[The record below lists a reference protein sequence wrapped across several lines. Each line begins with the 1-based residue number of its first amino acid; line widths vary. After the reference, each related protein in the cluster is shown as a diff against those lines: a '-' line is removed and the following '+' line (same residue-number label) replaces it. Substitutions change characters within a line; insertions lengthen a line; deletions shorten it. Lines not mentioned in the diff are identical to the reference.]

1 MRVGDD
7 KGGSAGRIITT
18 IVGFYITFM
27 IAVMLLSSLIPPGES
42 KETVVTALSLVPA
55 VLVAVKVWSRN
66 K

>member
-7 KGGSAGRIITT
+7 KGGAAGRIITT

-42 KETVVTALSLVPA
+42 KGTVVSALSLVPA